1 MSVYNLNRILSV
13 ESVYDVLFKS
23 VLFLMLKGQSAKCDE
38 GPIRII
44 AENFRH
50 FEEAG
55 HSCCAN
61 FFLFIWFINS
71 VIFGI
76 IST

>member
-1 MSVYNLNRILSV
+1 MCRFVSRFRFSDISFV
-13 ESVYDVLFKS
+13 ESVWDVFFRS

-50 FEEAG
+50 FEEGG
-55 HSCCAN
+55 HSSCITI
-61 FFLFIWFINS
+61 FSYFLVN
-71 VIFGI
+71 
-76 IST
+76 

>member
-1 MSVYNLNRILSV
+1 
-13 ESVYDVLFKS
+13 
-23 VLFLMLKGQSAKCDE
+23 MLKGQSAECDE

-55 HSCCAN
+55 QSCCAK
-61 FFLFIWFINS
+61 FFLLFWLINS
-71 VIFGI
+71 VILVLFQHQNHFFTGI
-76 IST
+76 KVAGRCCGL

>member
-1 MSVYNLNRILSV
+1 
-13 ESVYDVLFKS
+13 
-23 VLFLMLKGQSAKCDE
+23 MLKGQSAKCDE

-61 FFLFIWFINS
+61 FFPFIWLINS
-71 VIFGI
+71 LIFGI
-76 IST
+76 ISTLLA

>member
-1 MSVYNLNRILSV
+1 VSRFHFSDILFV
-13 ESVYDVLFKS
+13 ESVWDVFFKS

-50 FEEAG
+50 FEEGG
-55 HSCCAN
+55 HSSCIKKFPC
-61 FFLFIWFINS
+61 FL
-71 VIFGI
+71 VY
-76 IST
+76 

>member
-1 MSVYNLNRILSV
+1 MCRFVSRFRFSDISFV
-13 ESVYDVLFKS
+13 ESVWDVFFRS

-50 FEEAG
+50 FEEGG
-55 HSCCAN
+55 HSS
-61 FFLFIWFINS
+61 FLI
-71 VIFGI
+71 IF
-76 IST
+76 SCFLVY